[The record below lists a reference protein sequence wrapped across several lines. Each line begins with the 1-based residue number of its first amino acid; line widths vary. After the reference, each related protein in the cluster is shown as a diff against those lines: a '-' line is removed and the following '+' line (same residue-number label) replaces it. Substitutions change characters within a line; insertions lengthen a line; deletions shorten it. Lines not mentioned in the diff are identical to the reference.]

1 MHALKK
7 KGVTVIS
14 IYSIIF
20 NNFRFFKNFLERIY
34 KQKMN
39 LLYLVQLSAFIVTLI
54 DGVYLTHD
62 IDGTEY
68 GGKYLL

>member
-14 IYSIIF
+14 MYSIIF

-54 DGVYLTHD
+54 DGVYLTKD
-62 IDGTEY
+62 IDGTEF